1 MSLVTRACV
10 DSGMEE
16 SMLYVVFAVLFAVA
30 QGCIS
35 A

>member
-1 MSLVTRACV
+1 MSLVARACV
-10 DSGMEE
+10 EFGMEE
-16 SMLYVVFAVLFAVA
+16 SMLYVVFAVFAIA